1 MIEFSTLS
9 SFLLF
14 CIIMSGTPGPN
25 NAMAFVTG
33 IQSGIRGSI
42 PLVCG
47 IAIGVGLQLLVVG
60 FGLAEVFA
68 VYPILHEILRIV
80 GVAYLLWLAFRI
92 ARSKP
97 RTFEDENSKPIGFL
111 QGALF
116 QWINPK
122 AWITTTGAILTYVP
136 ATNYNA
142 NIAMAAVLLA
152 LVAVPCVGSWAAC
165 GSALRP
171 AFNNPTRQQIFNVV
185 AGLLLAASTIPILIS
200 TIT

>member
-1 MIEFSTLS
+1 MIEFSNVG

-14 CIIMSGTPGPN
+14 CVIMSGTPGPN
-25 NAMAFVTG
+25 NTMALIAG

-42 PLVCG
+42 PLVFG

-68 VYPILHEILRIV
+68 LYPILHEILRVV

-92 ARSKP
+92 AQSKP
-97 RTFEDENSKPIGFL
+97 TMFDDEGTKPIGFW

-116 QWINPK
+116 QWINTK
-122 AWITTTGAILTYVP
+122 AWITTTGAILTYIP
-136 ATNYNA
+136 AHNYNA
-142 NIAMAAVLLA
+142 NIVIAALLLA
-152 LVAVPCVGSWAAC
+152 LVAVPCVGSWSAC

-171 AFNNPTRQQIFNVV
+171 AFSNPTRQKVFNVV
-185 AGLLLAASTIPILIS
+185 AGLLLAASAIPILIS
-200 TIT
+200 TVI